1 MNLAGVAW
9 KELSHRR
16 SSLVSGL
23 VAITLGIAVI
33 VGVRSVTV
41 ASEHAVAV
49 KLDSLGANVL
59 VLPQGAT
66 VDDYHTADI
75 DAPTFPEEYVE
86 RMVTSALLG
95 VENISPKLTR
105 RRDVEGTK
113 LVVTGI
119 LPDSEVAS
127 KPTWQ
132 LEGLE
137 GDGGHEHVCSGDTGE
152 FIDPRLKRKP
162 IDVLD
167 PDECL
172 MGSQAAARLFKREG
186 DTVEI
191 KDEQGQT
198 VALKLRTILPTTGT
212 VDDDRV
218 FMHLHRMQEML
229 GIGSQVSA
237 IEVMGCCSQISD
249 GLLSKLRNVLPDTR
263 VTGIK
268 QIVSTQVETNK
279 LMDKISWGILLIVL
293 LVGGLSIGNY
303 MWGNVTQRRREIGI
317 LRMLGARRM
326 RIIGM
331 LLTKAIVLG
340 IVGGIL
346 GYVLGTAAV
355 TTFGQE
361 TLGLNVRP
369 LPVWLGGSVA
379 LAVAVAV
386 LGSLL
391 PAWLASRF
399 DPSANM
405 QEV

>member
-41 ASEHAVAV
+41 ASERAVAV
-49 KLDSLGANVL
+49 KMDSLGANVL

-105 RRDVEGTK
+105 RREVEGKK
-113 LVVTGI
+113 LVVTGV
-119 LPDSEVAS
+119 LPDNEVAS

-137 GDGGHEHVCSGDTGE
+137 GEEAHCHNCKGSLGALA
-152 FIDPRLKRKP
+152 DPRLKRKA
-162 IDVLD
+162 IDELAK
-167 PDECL
+167 DECL
-172 MGSQAAARLFKREG
+172 MGSQAAAMLFKREG
-186 DTVEI
+186 DEVEL
-191 KDEQGQT
+191 KGEKGE
-198 VALKLRTILPTTGT
+198 VVKLKLTAILPTTGT

-218 FMHLHRMQEML
+218 FMHLHAMQEML

-237 IEVMGCCSQISD
+237 IEVMGCCEEISD

-279 LMDKISWGILLIVL
+279 LMDKLSWGILLIVL
-293 LVGGLSIGNY
+293 IVGGLSIGNY

-317 LRMLGARRM
+317 LRMLGARRS

-331 LLTKAIVLG
+331 LLTKAVVLG
-340 IVGGIL
+340 LVGGGL
-346 GYVLGTAAV
+346 GYALGTVVV
-355 TTFGQE
+355 TAMGPD
-361 TLGLNVRP
+361 TLGLDVRA
-369 LPVWLGGSVA
+369 LPGWLGFSVA

-386 LGSLL
+386 LGSFL